1 MVAEPVSIVYRIS
14 LSEEE
19 GRIFNKKLPSPSGI
33 EMFGAAITEGESD
46 MEVCIYNDK
55 VVLNV
60 NLYFKDNMNQ
70 KDIRSE
76 VKRIIEEIE
85 IFLNEPE

>member
-19 GRIFNKKLPSPSGI
+19 GRIFNKKLPSHSGI

-70 KDIRSE
+70 KDIRNE
-76 VKRIIEEIE
+76 VKRIIQEIE